1 MAKKSFLEEAFNS
14 FCSKLGEH
22 LDILS
27 NGRPTHGIVRPS
39 EVPRQSSDDSASDR
53 RAKESAYTSIKY
65 CKLHISELEYK
76 HSNGAISD
84 AEYAKRMQEELQN
97 RIQAEARFN
106 ELCDICDQ
114 MHSTQ
119 KAMARA
125 DSVEK
130 INELTRAYNE
140 LAARKAELTGERS

>member
-1 MAKKSFLEEAFNS
+1 MAKKSFLEEAFDS

-65 CKLHISELEYK
+65 CQLHISELERQ
-76 HSNGAISD
+76 HSYGAISD

-130 INELTRAYNE
+130 INELTRTYNE

>member
-1 MAKKSFLEEAFNS
+1 MSEPSFFDKFLET
-14 FCSKLGEH
+14 

-27 NGRPTHGIVRPS
+27 NGRPTHGIVRPG

-53 RAKESAYTSIKY
+53 RAKESAYASIKY
-65 CKLHISELEYK
+65 CQFHISELERQ
-76 HSNGAISD
+76 HSYGAISD
-84 AEYAKRMQEELQN
+84 AEYANRIQEELRN

-130 INELTRAYNE
+130 INELTRTYNE
-140 LAARKAELTGERS
+140 LAARKAELTGEGN